1 MRRPRGEVEGHL
13 DNFAGVH
20 AVMTAYFSGR
30 LNMPGIRIELTHGEE
45 TDMAGAREVCAS
57 LDPSDVVLVVDVTA
71 APAPV
76 DFTIEKCADPDMRRF
91 VRRALKGMRYRLYA
105 GCPDP
110 VAQCDES
117 DVYRSRC
124 RRVCFLGVPC
134 RGGDYNAGVVRCRVR
149 RIEQAAEAICRMAEA
164 FCPSST
170 RRTRSGR
177 DSQ

>member
-1 MRRPRGEVEGHL
+1 VRLPGGIVEGHL

-30 LNMPGIRIELTHGEE
+30 LCGPGIRIELTHGEE

-57 LDPSDVVLVVDVTA
+57 LDPSDFVLVVDVTA

-76 DFTIEKCADPDMRRF
+76 DFTIEKCADPETRRF
-91 VRRALKGMRYRLYA
+91 VRAVLKGMRYALYA

-110 VAQCDES
+110 VAQHDES
-117 DVYRSRC
+117 DVYRTRC

-134 RGGDYNAGVVRCRVR
+134 RGGDYNAGVVRCRIR
-149 RIEQAAEAICRMAEA
+149 HIEQAAVAICRMAEA
-164 FCPSST
+164 FCTAST
-170 RRTRSGR
+170 CRPLSGKNPA
-177 DSQ
+177 